1 MKNKKIILI
10 IGAVALVTGCYF
22 SQIVKDNRNIKEKE
36 KEQEQAL
43 KCYKW
48 LYDYDDIATGCE
60 KYFQH
65 DTWYQ
70 EYIKE
75 EKGREPQEV

>member
-1 MKNKKIILI
+1 MKNKKIVLI
-10 IGAVALVTGCYF
+10 IGVVALVTGCYF
-22 SQIVKDNRNIKEKE
+22 SKTITDNKNIKSKA

-43 KCYKW
+43 KCYQY
-48 LYDYDDIATGCE
+48 LYNEDDILTGCE
-60 KYFQH
+60 KYFEG

-75 EKGREPQEV
+75 EKTREFQEV

>member
-22 SQIVKDNRNIKEKE
+22 SKIITDNKNIKEKA
-36 KEQEQAL
+36 KEQQQAL

-48 LYDYDDIATGCE
+48 LYNYDDIATGCE
-60 KYFQH
+60 KYFKS

-70 EYIKE
+70 DYLNSQK
-75 EKGREPQEV
+75 KTQEV